1 MAKSKVLHGARA
13 VLWVGNTPAGIFN
26 STQYGVQYD
35 VQPAFILGRFSA
47 AELVYTGMEVIGL
60 TMSGFRVTDHG
71 PFAVIDKE
79 TGSRL
84 VPRLQDLL
92 TYDDIAVSL
101 HDRLEEDPNKPIM
114 IVTMCKP
121 VGFNSTMAARALSD
135 LTVTMQGLHLEDEE
149 GSNDEL
155 AGSSDLP

>member
-1 MAKSKVLHGARA
+1 MKSKVLHGARA
-13 VLWVGNTPAGIFN
+13 TLWIGSTIAGIFN
-26 STQYGVQYD
+26 SCQYGVQYD

-71 PFAVIDKE
+71 PFSVVDQE
-79 TGSRL
+79 TGARL

-92 TYDDIAVSL
+92 NYDDIAVSL
-101 HDRLEEDPNKPIM
+101 HDRLETDPSKPIM
-114 IVTMCKP
+114 IVTMVKP
-121 VGFNSTMAARALSD
+121 VGFNSTMSARALSD
-135 LTVTMQGLHLEDEE
+135 LTVTMQGLHLSDEE
-149 GSNDEL
+149 GDNDES

>member
-13 VLWVGNTPAGIFN
+13 VLHIGSAMAGIFN
-26 STQYGVQYD
+26 SCQWGVQYD

-71 PFAVIDKE
+71 PFAVVDRQ
-79 TGSRL
+79 TGARL

-92 TYDDIAVSL
+92 AYDDIAVSL
-101 HDRLEEDPNKPIM
+101 HDRLETDPNKPIM
-114 IVTMCKP
+114 IVTMVLQRSP
-121 VGFNSTMAARALSD
+121 GIVAGDRAPR
-135 LTVTMQGLHLEDEE
+135 
-149 GSNDEL
+149 N
-155 AGSSDLP
+155 